1 VGETSDNKREGYG
14 LYFYSNGNFYYG
26 RYKNNKQFGYGALFK
41 QENNNVTIQFW
52 DESDE
57 D

>member
-1 VGETSDNKREGYG
+1 MTT
-14 LYFYSNGNFYYG
+14 YSL
-26 RYKNNKQFGYGALFK
+26 YKNNKQFGYGALFK